1 MKKSQRLLPVRQL
14 KQQEERTEAKKLA
27 QVQQELA
34 AAKQQLQEL
43 DSYLKDYFNTVSSQQ
58 SQIHNA
64 AQLGQYQ
71 NFITRLKEA
80 ISRQNQDV
88 MQREQAL
95 KMQSKKWFEASSRL
109 KVMDDLIEKARLEEQ
124 REQDKK
130 EQKLQ
135 DDRPFRLNG
144 GFH

>member
-64 AQLGQYQ
+64 AQ
-71 NFITRLKEA
+71 
-80 ISRQNQDV
+80 
-88 MQREQAL
+88 
-95 KMQSKKWFEASSRL
+95 
-109 KVMDDLIEKARLEEQ
+109 
-124 REQDKK
+124 
-130 EQKLQ
+130 
-135 DDRPFRLNG
+135 
-144 GFH
+144 